1 MCEITRKWMGI
12 GYEQGMNQ
20 GIVKTTVTILKKKL
34 GFISE
39 NIIEKISNRNED
51 ELNYIV
57 INIFDIDKEE
67 DILKY
72 IHYVYGFELY
82 NMNV

>member
-1 MCEITRKWMGI
+1 MGI

-51 ELNYIV
+51 ELNYIENHFKHV
-57 INIFDIDKEE
+57 KITQYIIMPNHIHF
-67 DILKY
+67 ILK
-72 IHYVYGFELY
+72 INGKP
-82 NMNV
+82 NVGARS